1 MAEYKEYKC
10 ELCSYTVAAN
20 PKGHDVV
27 MMGEVYSYKCED
39 CHEIVNVLASEKT
52 VCPEC
57 GSEKA
62 GGGWWVKITVSV
74 RSTSSAPRYAS
85 S

>member
-27 MMGEVYSYKCED
+27 IIIGD
-39 CHEIVNVLASEKT
+39 
-52 VCPEC
+52 
-57 GSEKA
+57 GS
-62 GGGWWVKITVSV
+62 
-74 RSTSSAPRYAS
+74 
-85 S
+85 